1 MILVTGASGLLGASV
16 VATAVRIGHD
26 VVGLYH
32 RHPVSING
40 ARLIAAD
47 LMNRAV
53 VEEVFDKFHPSA
65 VIHCAAETK
74 VDWCQEHPEE
84 ARVVNV
90 DVTRSIAEIAAR
102 CGSNL
107 MYVSTDAVFDGARGN
122 YSETDRPAPANV
134 YAHTKLEGEQAVL
147 AVNHA
152 AAIARVTI
160 YGWNVQKKQS
170 LAEWILGQLRSGS
183 TVAGFTDV
191 VFCPILANDLAEVL
205 LAMVE
210 RKLTGIFHVVGSEA
224 VSKYEFAR
232 RVAQVFQ
239 FDPEK
244 VVPSQIAQA
253 RLKAPRSKN
262 TSLNTAKICAQLGRP
277 MPDVDS
283 GLRRFAQLRAEGY
296 VERMRGEVTGV
307 RE

>member
-16 VATAVRIGHD
+16 VAMAVRIGHD

-65 VIHCAAETK
+65 VIHCAAETN
-74 VDWCQEHPEE
+74 VDWCQEHSEE

-102 CGSNL
+102 YGSHL

-134 YAHTKLEGEQAVL
+134 YAQTKLRDGWRRCISL
-147 AVNHA
+147 
-152 AAIARVTI
+152 IRRRLCPAR
-160 YGWNVQKKQS
+160 S
-170 LAEWILGQLRSGS
+170 
-183 TVAGFTDV
+183 
-191 VFCPILANDLAEVL
+191 
-205 LAMVE
+205 
-210 RKLTGIFHVVGSEA
+210 RK
-224 VSKYEFAR
+224 R
-232 RVAQVFQ
+232 
-239 FDPEK
+239 D
-244 VVPSQIAQA
+244 
-253 RLKAPRSKN
+253 
-262 TSLNTAKICAQLGRP
+262 
-277 MPDVDS
+277 
-283 GLRRFAQLRAEGY
+283 
-296 VERMRGEVTGV
+296 
-307 RE
+307 